1 MRKFSFVLYLVFF
14 LLVVLACSASK
25 PIQKNELQN
34 TNTKDQVQNIEANTL
49 NEETTPPVYKDLDV
63 SHTLFLQVLGQ
74 RDSTNQEVTLIL
86 LEEAQKADPTS
97 AYLYFLLASKYAELG
112 DFTKALKIAEEGKGI
127 SKNLKTSYISLLA
140 SLYMRNK
147 KIDSAKVYFKK
158 AMSADERDFMIL
170 YEYSMLLE
178 SIQKYDELIKV
189 YDVLLPQVNYVK
201 SILDKQI
208 QLLTNSRQDSALI
221 DLLEK
226 AYEIHGDTKYANLR
240 GELLLQNKRYKEAL
254 EQVDQVLKQD
264 SKDSTAILIKARV
277 YILQGSLEKSLNY
290 LKTAYFDLKVPS
302 VKILNF
308 IALIELD
315 LKQIDSAKVHLKKL
329 TKHKNY
335 AASAHADLSSIAQ
348 TEKDTSTAISE
359 IEKAAKLDPEN
370 YLPNQAFV
378 YYIYGRHQKAY
389 DIYDSL
395 LGYWSDWKPSVE
407 ITKKVKSST
416 ALAQMRMNANRKY
429 QVIQTMYASALMHQA
444 YYLEKKKKDS
454 VSIYTAKEARKKAA
468 SFLENLRLS
477 DSNNVSIL
485 FDMAVNYERMELID
499 KAVIFFNKLLDI
511 DPKHHQALNYL
522 GYMLVDLNR
531 NSKEVQIGDRYI
543 DSALYYKPKEQA
555 YLDSKAWAL
564 YRLGK
569 YPEALKIMENLL
581 FSGEYHIDDVV
592 YWEHYMAIAKK
603 MGLKEKMS
611 LIHKKIEEFNAKNL
625 NLIEKP

>member
-63 SHTLFLQVLGQ
+63 SHTLFLQFLGQ
-74 RDSTNQEVTLIL
+74 RDSTNQELTLIL

-329 TKHKNY
+329 TKYKNY

-348 TEKDTSTAISE
+348 TEKDTLTAISE

-416 ALAQMRMNANRKY
+416 TLAQMRLNANRKH

-468 SFLENLRLS
+468 SFLENLHLS

-531 NSKEVQIGDRYI
+531 NSKEVQMGDRYI